1 MISQAKI
8 LLHIKAK
15 LSRLLLTNSTSINRQ
30 PYYATTTIFPVQNL
44 LKMNKHSHL
53 FYLLFL
59 AENDLGAQTDYDA
72 ENAGKASLG

>member
-1 MISQAKI
+1 
-8 LLHIKAK
+8 
-15 LSRLLLTNSTSINRQ
+15 
-30 PYYATTTIFPVQNL
+30 
-44 LKMNKHSHL
+44 MNKHSHL